1 MPRHRLVLPFAQM
14 EEAAPYMAPERFR
27 YVKEDQSES
36 FEGFEDYD
44 LLAFDWYDIRQKTEA
59 AKILL
64 YFTKED
70 LIFFCESQSA
80 QQCVQTIVR
89 EVDPDDQMT
98 SEMLLYR
105 FFQRLMK
112 GDMDYLDRF
121 EEGVNEAEAE
131 ILSSNMDNQK
141 ETLEKIIA
149 WRRELLRVKRY
160 YEQLSAIFDELADN
174 DNQLLTRALRKRI
187 LILGSRMDRYLGAV
201 RNLQEIVSQMREAYQ
216 SQLSIQQ
223 NELMKLFT
231 VVTVVFLPL
240 TLLTGWYG
248 MNFTNIPELT
258 WRYGYPAAIGA
269 SVLIVVLLLRHF
281 RKKRWL

>member
-1 MPRHRLVLPFAQM
+1 MHRLVLPFAQM
-14 EEAAPYMAPERFR
+14 EEAAPYMTPERFR

-70 LIFFCESQSA
+70 LIFFCESQPA
-80 QQCVQTIVR
+80 QQCVQTIVQ
-89 EVDPDDQMT
+89 EVDPDGQMT

-174 DNQLLTRALRKRI
+174 DNQLLTRALRKRV

-201 RNLQEIVSQMREAYQ
+201 KNLQEIVSQMREAYQ

>member
-1 MPRHRLVLPFAQM
+1 MPMHRLVLPFAQM

-70 LIFFCESQSA
+70 LIFFCESQPA

-89 EVDPDDQMT
+89 EADPDDQMT

>member
-1 MPRHRLVLPFAQM
+1 MIFWHLT
-14 EEAAPYMAPERFR
+14 
-27 YVKEDQSES
+27 
-36 FEGFEDYD
+36 G
-44 LLAFDWYDIRQKTEA
+44 DIRQKTEA

-70 LIFFCESQSA
+70 LIFFCESQPA

-149 WRRELLRVKRY
+149 WRRELLPRS
-160 YEQLSAIFDELADN
+160 SATMSSSPPSSTSWRTTTTSCSPAPFAN
-174 DNQLLTRALRKRI
+174 
-187 LILGSRMDRYLGAV
+187 GS
-201 RNLQEIVSQMREAYQ
+201 
-216 SQLSIQQ
+216 
-223 NELMKLFT
+223 
-231 VVTVVFLPL
+231 
-240 TLLTGWYG
+240 
-248 MNFTNIPELT
+248 
-258 WRYGYPAAIGA
+258 
-269 SVLIVVLLLRHF
+269 
-281 RKKRWL
+281 

>member
-70 LIFFCESQSA
+70 LIFFCESQTA

-174 DNQLLTRALRKRI
+174 DNQLLTRAIRKRI

>member
-70 LIFFCESQSA
+70 LIFFCESQPA

-112 GDMDYLDRF
+112 GDMDYLDSF

>member
-1 MPRHRLVLPFAQM
+1 MPMHRLVLPFAQM

-70 LIFFCESQSA
+70 LIFFCESQPA
-80 QQCVQTIVR
+80 QQCVQTIVQ

>member
-131 ILSSNMDNQK
+131 ILSSNMDNQE

>member
-160 YEQLSAIFDELADN
+160 YEQLAAIFDELADN
-174 DNQLLTRALRKRI
+174 NNQLLTRALRKRI

>member
-1 MPRHRLVLPFAQM
+1 MPMHRLVLPFAQM

-70 LIFFCESQSA
+70 LIFFCESQPA
-80 QQCVQTIVR
+80 QQCVQIIVR

>member
-160 YEQLSAIFDELADN
+160 YEQLAAIFDELADN

>member
-70 LIFFCESQSA
+70 LIFFCESQPA
-80 QQCVQTIVR
+80 RQCVQTIVR

>member
-70 LIFFCESQSA
+70 LIFFCESQPA

-149 WRRELLRVKRY
+149 
-160 YEQLSAIFDELADN
+160 
-174 DNQLLTRALRKRI
+174 
-187 LILGSRMDRYLGAV
+187 G
-201 RNLQEIVSQMREAYQ
+201 
-216 SQLSIQQ
+216 
-223 NELMKLFT
+223 
-231 VVTVVFLPL
+231 
-240 TLLTGWYG
+240 
-248 MNFTNIPELT
+248 PELV
-258 WRYGYPAAIGA
+258 GPGHVAAGA
-269 SVLIVVLLLRHF
+269 AAGQALL
-281 RKKRWL
+281 

>member
-44 LLAFDWYDIRQKTEA
+44 LLAFDWYDIRQKIEA

-70 LIFFCESQSA
+70 LIFFCESQPV

>member
-70 LIFFCESQSA
+70 LIFFCESQPA
-80 QQCVQTIVR
+80 QQSVQTIVR

>member
-1 MPRHRLVLPFAQM
+1 MPMHRLVLPFAQM

-70 LIFFCESQSA
+70 LIFFCESQPA

-149 WRRELLRVKRY
+149 WRRELL
-160 YEQLSAIFDELADN
+160 
-174 DNQLLTRALRKRI
+174 
-187 LILGSRMDRYLGAV
+187 
-201 RNLQEIVSQMREAYQ
+201 
-216 SQLSIQQ
+216 
-223 NELMKLFT
+223 
-231 VVTVVFLPL
+231 
-240 TLLTGWYG
+240 
-248 MNFTNIPELT
+248 
-258 WRYGYPAAIGA
+258 
-269 SVLIVVLLLRHF
+269 
-281 RKKRWL
+281 